1 MKTKKFNKTL
11 ALNKMTIANL
21 GDGEMNRIQGGV
33 STDFQSCDS
42 YCASI
47 CPVKCPTPQD
57 TAHCDTMNT
66 QYSECWTTPIWGC

>member
-11 ALNKMTIANL
+11 TLNKTTIANL

-47 CPVKCPTPQD
+47 CPVKCPPTPFTVETWCICYTID
-57 TAHCDTMNT
+57 
-66 QYSECWTTPIWGC
+66 YGC